1 MIIAATGDFVLK
13 QPYLTNVEGP
23 HSTFSHSHPQN
34 YLANKRA
41 RIAVIHQI
49 SSVIFSAKF
58 RPEQDCK
65 IVLMSYPSNSESS
78 HDPSS
83 RVTVS
88 PFFKRPILGW
98 EPLDQSSNKHIRW
111 KFHLTIRPWL
121 SWSLLS
127 DPQRAWRDAKLFS
140 LAKKST
146 KKKLFST
153 LTVAQNYSKNDGW
166 NIDCTLYTPP
176 NLSSRTLS
184 FRAINF

>member
-13 QPYLTNVEGP
+13 QPYLTNVAGP

-88 PFFKRPILGW
+88 PFFKRPILGR
-98 EPLDQSSNKHIRW
+98 EPWDQSSNKHIRW

-146 KKKLFST
+146 KKTLFST

-176 NLSSRTLS
+176 NLSSLTLS
-184 FRAINF
+184 SEL